1 MIKNIDVKTKKIMK
15 DAILKY
21 FLQLRGIFEILEHG
35 SEEDIK
41 KQAMDSNKTFLVD
54 YIRDQVARQ
63 TSDQRLIDE
72 VTCLIIYD
80 LIANFVLLPA

>member
-21 FLQLRGIFEILEHG
+21 FLQLRGIFEILDCG
-35 SEEDIK
+35 SEEEIK

-54 YIRDQVARQ
+54 YVR
-63 TSDQRLIDE
+63 E
-72 VTCLIIYD
+72 
-80 LIANFVLLPA
+80 

>member
-54 YIRDQVARQ
+54 YVR
-63 TSDQRLIDE
+63 E
-72 VTCLIIYD
+72 
-80 LIANFVLLPA
+80 

>member
-1 MIKNIDVKTKKIMK
+1 MIKNIDLKTKKIMK

-35 SEEDIK
+35 QEEEIK

-54 YIRDQVARQ
+54 YVREQVAKQ

>member
-1 MIKNIDVKTKKIMK
+1 MIKNIDLKTKKIMK

-41 KQAMDSNKTFLVD
+41 KQPMDSNKTFLVD
-54 YIRDQVARQ
+54 YVR
-63 TSDQRLIDE
+63 E
-72 VTCLIIYD
+72 
-80 LIANFVLLPA
+80 